1 MFQKGPFTC
10 DNALLTIMEILDR
23 KAMNKS
29 MNRKCILRLSRYRN
43 ALRRLKSLG
52 FVKVFS
58 GNLADAAGVTSS
70 QVRKDF
76 SLFGITGNRR
86 GGYHVDE
93 LIERIGQILGKNEV
107 QKVVI
112 VGMGNIGKALMR
124 YKGFEAGGIKI
135 IAGFDN
141 DPARITTSGE
151 VPILPLEEFRQ
162 FIRTNGVKIA
172 ILAVPDMAAHQVSE
186 LMIVAGI
193 RGILNFAPIQLRVAD
208 NVVISSINLEVE
220 LENLIYFV
228 NAGAK
233 SPIDGEL

>member
-1 MFQKGPFTC
+1 
-10 DNALLTIMEILDR
+10 
-23 KAMNKS
+23 MNKS

-93 LIERIGQILGKNEV
+93 LIDRIGKVLGKNEI

-124 YKGFEAGGIKI
+124 YRAFEPGGIKI

-141 DPARITTSGE
+141 DPAQYNTTLE
-151 VPILPLEEFRQ
+151 TPILPLEEFRE
-162 FIRTNGVKIA
+162 FVRIHGVKIA

-186 LMIVAGI
+186 LMITAGI
-193 RGILNFAPIQLRVAD
+193 RGILNFAPLQLRGAD
-208 NVVISSINLEVE
+208 DVVISSINLEVE
-220 LENLIYFV
+220 LENLVYFV
-228 NAGAK
+228 NAGTKVTEDAM
-233 SPIDGEL
+233 SMEA